1 MKNLITIINLSIII
15 GITTIF
21 TQSDKLKTNDNKVV
35 KSQKQTSEAET
46 ANTVKSDFVS
56 MDLPTREKTKADE
69 AVIDFLQEIT
79 EGRLMDLEEGKTAQQ
94 RATTRALKD
103 YGSLIAKDQAEML
116 ENLQKIAVR
125 KRVSIPSWVGPEKAE
140 ALNELKELHG
150 KFFDK
155 KFIKMMMIDHKRD
168 IKKLENAIQYGDADI
183 QVFATRYL
191 PVVQSHLDQ
200 IKALKKSH

>member
-15 GITTIF
+15 VITTIF

-35 KSQKQTSEAET
+35 KSQKQTSEAGRT
-46 ANTVKSDFVS
+46 NTVTSDFVS
-56 MDLPTREKTKADE
+56 VELPTKEKSKADE
-69 AVIDFLQEIT
+69 VVINFLQEIA
-79 EGRLMDLEEGKTAQQ
+79 EVRLMDLEEGKTAQQ
-94 RATTRALKD
+94 RATTKALKD

-116 ENLQKIAVR
+116 ENLRKIAER
-125 KRVSIPSWVGPEKAE
+125 KKVSIPSWVGPEKAE
-140 ALNELKELHG
+140 ALSELKELHG
-150 KFFDK
+150 KFFDR

-168 IKKLENAIQYGDADI
+168 IKKLENAIHYGDADV

-191 PVVQSHLDQ
+191 PVVQSHLDK